1 MTTGSW
7 SAVLAC
13 VSIKRVYVYK
23 CVCVCVKPRLY
34 ARMQMQ
40 LLLAIAYVAPFYD
53 VEYNLNTVTLG
64 KLYTMY
70 TMLVIIS
77 SRGIFPSRYT
87 FFCKRFINNE
97 TERERE
103 GEGY

>member
-53 VEYNLNTVTLG
+53 VEYNLNTVTLA

-77 SRGIFPSRYT
+77 SPRHFPSR
-87 FFCKRFINNE
+87 
-97 TERERE
+97 
-103 GEGY
+103 